1 MARDGSTSITN
12 GESLSP
18 LPASP
23 VAAATWIASGAIL
36 IALALLLRLTSP
48 ALAESALHHLTNR
61 NLLVA
66 GNVLAGTVFLLSCL
80 FLRRP
85 MGKHLWIW
93 MLLSGMLCR
102 VILLGGT
109 PVLSTDYYR
118 FLWDGAVLAQGQN
131 PWRYSPQAVLNHTQ
145 AGVPVVLTA
154 MAQSHRQ
161 IMQHIN
167 HAKLATIYPPVSE
180 LAMALAAKISPFS
193 ATALRCVYL
202 LFDCATAAAIALM
215 LRRLKRPMSW
225 LLIYW
230 WNPVL
235 INAFYNEA
243 HMDVI
248 TLAFVALFAL
258 MLIRQ
263 RPKSAAALLGLA
275 IGAKFWPVVLAPLL
289 LRPLLGDMRKCVT
302 VGLVLALVTA
312 AALAPMFLTGAPA
325 IRSLLTYG
333 GYWHD
338 NDGVFR
344 LISLFWQWAFSPSA
358 YIRAA
363 LAARASIAVIYLAA
377 LFFLNRRSA
386 TGSNAIRIGLFSVMF
401 IFLLSPTEFAWYYT
415 WLLPLLAVY
424 PRISLL
430 IWSLTLGLYHAH
442 YFYPWMIWVE
452 HGPVWALL
460 IIEAFQPRV
469 ANWFVGLTER
479 QARPAEM

>member
-1 MARDGSTSITN
+1 MARDGSAVITTSD
-12 GESLSP
+12 SRP
-18 LPASP
+18 PPAASS
-23 VAAATWIASGAIL
+23 VAAAVWIAAGVLL
-36 IALALLLRLTSP
+36 IALTLLLRLHSQT
-48 ALAESALHHLTNR
+48 LAESVLHHLTSR
-61 NLLVA
+61 NLFVA
-66 GNVLAGTVFLLSCL
+66 GNVLAGAVFLLSCL
-80 FLRRP
+80 FLRRH
-85 MGKHLWIW
+85 MGKYLWLW
-93 MLLSGMLCR
+93 MLLTGLICR

-118 FLWDGAVLAQGQN
+118 FLWDGAVLAHGQN
-131 PWRYSPQAVLNHTQ
+131 PWRFSPQAVLDHTQ
-145 AGVPVVLTA
+145 VGVPPVLTA

-161 IMQHIN
+161 VMLHIN

-180 LAMALAAKISPFS
+180 LAMALAAGISPFS
-193 ATALRCVYL
+193 ATALRGVYL
-202 LFDCATAAAIALM
+202 LFDCATAAIIGLM
-215 LRRLKRPMSW
+215 LRRLHRPMSW

-258 MLIRQ
+258 MLIME
-263 RPKSAAALLGLA
+263 RPKSAAAALGLA
-275 IGAKFWPVVLAPLL
+275 IGAKFWPIVLAPVL
-289 LRPLLGDMRKCVT
+289 LRPLLGDIRQCTIVA
-302 VGLVLALVTA
+302 LVLALVSA

-325 IRSLLTYG
+325 FHSLISYG
-333 GYWHD
+333 RYWHD

-344 LISLFWQWAFSPSA
+344 LISVFWRWVFSASA
-358 YIRAA
+358 YYRPA

-377 LFFLNRRSA
+377 LFILNRRGA
-386 TGSNAIRIGLFSVMF
+386 TGSNAIRVCLFSVMF

-424 PRISLL
+424 PRISIL

-452 HGPVWALL
+452 HVPVWVML

-469 ANWFVGLTER
+469 ANWFVGISD